1 MNNRPHNNRGGQNNN
16 PGLAQRV
23 TKAKQRLPYGFIPV
37 KDKDPELV
45 DAADLGSL
53 DPNLYTGYINCSLHA
68 LNELCVGNTHVDLG
82 NDLTEIQPLEVGGK
96 IIISA
101 DTLRGCVSN
110 FLAAYLGLP
119 ISRLNERRYSFRPNN
134 VPSGS
139 AILSGAGIVESINNG
154 VYKIKKF
161 TENTFAFVP
170 HNGNP
175 QNKYRG
181 LKNGITWTKHIY
193 SNKAKDYVDAHKY
206 IIDDNIDS
214 RTPKKYIHTGSF
226 MFYGYH
232 DGIDGKGNLGLNT
245 QHPVSHKAF
254 GVRTN
259 GPRVP
264 PEFESQTYLVSTGT
278 VKNYKETQSEVL
290 ANDTTGHF
298 TDHPMADR
306 IKGIKDK
313 ILNNIRAEYEIKKGD
328 LVFFEYKSDSNEVLT
343 FGKHFRYRWAYSRS
357 LRGFKKDYQ
366 EYNQNALSSGKVNLI
381 EEMFG
386 YSYENKDIPYE
397 HRSKSGKVH
406 FSYAVHQEDSGGLKV
421 DKWLPRPGSPKPSS
435 YEFYLR
441 QNGSEPMVTY
451 GDPARPEYTKNP
463 PRLSGR
469 KMYYKTKTTPYNDNK
484 QENGVDKT
492 VKLVKVLY
500 PTKNSYPTFTFRV
513 SYENLT
519 AKELKLLYFALCLG
533 QNTPPDKVKPDQ
545 IKDLLCHQIGYG
557 KNNGMGAVKITV
569 DRKNGRDEMYAVKT
583 DVKTGALQL
592 VFLSFEKYPAISDNL
607 RQLLL
612 VHDKPRS
619 YPADKN
625 GEIYSWHTRLKNDDL
640 KKRRS

>member
-23 TKAKQRLPYGFIPV
+23 TKAKERLPYGFIPV

-82 NDLTEIQPLEVGGK
+82 NELTEIQPLEVGGK

-119 ISRLNERRYSFRPNN
+119 ISRLNEHRYSFRPNN
-134 VPSGS
+134 AFGLK
-139 AILSGAGIVESINNG
+139 ILNGAGIVDKINTDGSFEIRKFCENKF
-154 VYKIKKF
+154 VFSRSPKKD
-161 TENTFAFVP
+161 ARL
-170 HNGNP
+170 
-175 QNKYRG
+175 KYRVG
-181 LKNGITWTKHIY
+181 ATKIIL
-193 SNKAKDYVDAHKY
+193 AKDGDMEDYFK
-206 IIDDNIDS
+206 
-214 RTPKKYIHTGSF
+214 
-226 MFYGYH
+226 FYPYH

-254 GVRTN
+254 GVRTK
-259 GPRVP
+259 GSGEP
-264 PEFESQTYLVSTGT
+264 PELESQTYLVSTET
-278 VKNYKETQSEVL
+278 VKNYEETQLNVL

-306 IKGIKDK
+306 IKGIKNE
-313 ILNNIRAEYEIKKGD
+313 ILSNIRAEYKIKKGD
-328 LVFFEYKSDSNEVLT
+328 LVFFEYKSGSNEVLT

-357 LRGFKKDYQ
+357 LRDFTKDYQ

-406 FSYAVHQEDSGGLKV
+406 FSYAVHQEGSGDVKV
-421 DKWLPRPGSPKPSS
+421 EKWLPRPGSPKPSS

-451 GDPARPEYTKNP
+451 GDPARPDYTKNP

-469 KMYYKTKTTPYNDNK
+469 KMYYKTKTTPYNDNEHEK
-484 QENGVDKT
+484 GVDKT

-519 AKELKLLYFALCLG
+519 AKELNLLYFALCLG
-533 QNTPPDKVKPDQ
+533 QNTPPDKVEPDQ

-569 DRKNGRDEMYAVKT
+569 DRKNGSDEMYAVKT

-592 VFLSFEKYPAISDNL
+592 VFLSFKKYPAISNSL

-619 YPADKN
+619 YPADNN

>member
-23 TKAKQRLPYGFIPV
+23 TKAKERLPYGFIPV
-37 KDKDPELV
+37 KDKAPELV

-134 VPSGS
+134 AFGRR
-139 AILSGAGIVESINNG
+139 ILNGAGIVDKINTNG
-154 VYKIKKF
+154 SLEISKF
-161 TENTFAFVP
+161 KENKFAFSGDIKTDGDYNYYDTDR
-170 HNGNP
+170 NGNP
-175 QNKYRG
+175 LNTYKISPG
-181 LKNGITWTKHIY
+181 ASKSAFFK
-193 SNKAKDYVDAHKY
+193 
-206 IIDDNIDS
+206 
-214 RTPKKYIHTGSF
+214 
-226 MFYGYH
+226 FYPYH

-259 GPRVP
+259 GPGDP

-278 VKNYKETQSEVL
+278 VENYKETQLEVL

-328 LVFFEYKSDSNEVLT
+328 LVFFEYKSGSNEVLT

-357 LRGFKKDYQ
+357 LRNFTKDYQ

-406 FSYAVHQEDSGGLKV
+406 FSYAVHQEGSGGLKV
-421 DKWLPRPGSPKPSS
+421 EKWLPRPGSPKPSS

-451 GDPARPEYTKNP
+451 GDPARPDYKNP

-469 KMYYKTKTTPYNDNK
+469 KMYYKTKNTPYNDNK

-500 PTKNSYPTFTFRV
+500 PAKDSYPTFTFRV

-569 DRKNGRDEMYAVKT
+569 DRKNGRDEMCAVKT

-592 VFLSFEKYPAISDNL
+592 VFLSFKKYPAISNNL
-607 RQLLL
+607 RQLLI